1 MKKLLLTLAC
11 VMTVAYANAQ
21 GTVNFANSSANLVQF
36 AAGGGVTV
44 GQYTVGLLYW
54 ATDPGAVNLNG
65 SIAGLNMVKTS
76 ANFIT
81 PGRFIG
87 GTATTPNTTAGG
99 ASAWFAVVAWQTSF
113 GSYDAARTGGGNY
126 GYSTVFTNPTGD
138 PNKQPVPDTP
148 AALSGF
154 LGINNVQSVPEP
166 TTIALGVLGAAA
178 LLLRRR
184 K

>member
-11 VMTVAYANAQ
+11 VMMVAYANAQ
-21 GTVNFANSSANLVQF
+21 GTVNFANSSANLVKF
-36 AAGGGVTV
+36 ANGTGVTV

-54 ATDPGAVNLNG
+54 ATDPGTVTFN
-65 SIAGLNMVKTS
+65 SISGYTMIKTS
-76 ANFIT
+76 SNFIT

-87 GTATTPNTTAGG
+87 GTATTPTTTVGG
-99 ASAWFAVVAWQTSF
+99 TPAWFAVVAWQNSF
-113 GSYDAARTGGGNY
+113 ASYDAAYTGLGNV
-126 GYSTVFTNPTGD
+126 GWSGVFQNATGD
-138 PNKQPVPDTP
+138 PNKVPIPDSP
-148 AALSGF
+148 ATLSGF
-154 LGINNVQSVPEP
+154 TGVNNVAPVPEP